1 MATRKKNRDI
11 GEWGKP
17 NTHVHAS
24 SRPVGGGDPLFVF
37 FALAENDC
45 VGSRI
50 DIYKDSAWPVRMQL
64 SMCMYKQESMR
75 RCGCVYVQSC
85 TPMTTA
91 MCSVQQAN
99 GMACISTGLFAW
111 RRRSHATK

>member
-75 RCGCVYVQSC
+75 RCVCVCAVMHTNDNRDVQCATSEC
-85 TPMTTA
+85 GGM
-91 MCSVQQAN
+91 QQH
-99 GMACISTGLFAW
+99 W
-111 RRRSHATK
+111 PRRLATS